1 MWDTKSSFR
10 LYWPLPATLALLLAA
25 CRPSSEEPASP
36 PGATDPAPP
45 TFQTAGRL
53 EAKQLNE
60 ASGLQA
66 GVGGVF
72 YVHNDDGARLF
83 VIDAT
88 GRNLGVCDVEGAKN
102 RDWEDITRVP
112 GAQGPLLVIGDIG
125 DNHASRSEL
134 SLYFLP
140 ESNPDCADSG
150 LHVSHRLRFR
160 YPDGPRD
167 TEALA
172 YDPASSMLLLLTKR
186 DKPPRLY
193 GLPLDL
199 ALWNHELEAEFL
211 GTVPGFRPPTRGDI
225 LRHPG
230 RGLRVSQPTG
240 MDISP
245 DGRTAAVITY
255 RSLYLFARSE
265 TESWP
270 EAFQRQ
276 PVEYLG
282 PPGLQDEAVS
292 FSLDG
297 RSVFV
302 TTEGRPAPL
311 YRMDLP

>member
-1 MWDTKSSFR
+1 MRDNRLSSMLSR
-10 LYWPLPATLALLLAA
+10 PLPVAAAVLLAA
-25 CRPSSEEPASP
+25 CQPSSEEPAASRP
-36 PGATDPAPP
+36 ETAPAPP
-45 TFQTAGRL
+45 AFQLAGRL
-53 EAKQLNE
+53 EAKRLNE

-66 GVGGVF
+66 GAGGVF
-72 YVHNDDGARLF
+72 YIHNDDGVRLF
-83 VIDAT
+83 VVDAT
-88 GRNLGVCDVEGAKN
+88 GCNLGICDVGDAKS

-112 GAQGPLLVIGDIG
+112 GPNGPLLVIGDIG
-125 DNHASRSEL
+125 DNRGRRSDL
-134 SLYFLP
+134 SLYFVP
-140 ESNPDCADSG
+140 ESATDCADNG
-150 LHVSHRLRFR
+150 LRVSHRLRFR

-167 TEALA
+167 TEAMA
-172 YDPASSMLLLLTKR
+172 YDPASGMLLLLTKR
-186 DKPPRLY
+186 DRPPRLY

-225 LRHPG
+225 LRHPR
-230 RGLRVSQPTG
+230 RGLWVSQPTG

-255 RSLYLFARSE
+255 RSLYLFARDE
-265 TESWP
+265 TESWA

-276 PVEYLG
+276 PVEYIG
-282 PPGLQDEAVS
+282 PPGTQDEAVA

-297 RSVFV
+297 RSIFV